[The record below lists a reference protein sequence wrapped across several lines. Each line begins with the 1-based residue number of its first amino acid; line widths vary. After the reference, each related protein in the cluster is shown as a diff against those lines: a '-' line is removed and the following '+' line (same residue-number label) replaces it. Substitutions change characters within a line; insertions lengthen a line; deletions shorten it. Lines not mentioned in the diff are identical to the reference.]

1 MILTKIYRNVDDIPN
16 IDSYHIETAMV
27 KSDDLLKSILRVTS
41 DHGKDYG
48 IRLEDKNDVLEN
60 GSAFIVGDKHLLV
73 LSVIADEAITITP
86 KDIDEMGEVAHL
98 LGNLHKPV
106 EIKDGKI
113 TLLLD
118 EVVVNTLEGKGI
130 DYKIEK
136 IQFSK
141 PLKYADLTNGQ

>member
-48 IRLEDKNDVLEN
+48 SRLEDKNEVVEN
-60 GSAFIVGDKHLLV
+60 DKHLLV

-118 EVVVNTLEGKGI
+118 KVVVNTLEKKGI

>member
-1 MILTKIYRNVDDIPN
+1 MTFWNRF
-16 IDSYHIETAMV
+16 
-27 KSDDLLKSILRVTS
+27 LRVTS

-48 IRLEDKNDVLEN
+48 IHLEDKNDVLEN
-60 GSAFIVGDKHLLV
+60 GSAFILGDKHLLV

-86 KDIDEMGEVAHL
+86 KDIDQMGVVAHL

-106 EIKDGKI
+106 EIKNGQI

-118 EVVVNTLEGKGI
+118 KVVVKTLDKRGI

-136 IQFSK
+136 IQFDK
-141 PLKYADLTNGQ
+141 PLKYADLTNE

>member
-60 GSAFIVGDKHLLV
+60 GSAFILSDKHLLV
-73 LSVIADEAITITP
+73 LSVIADEAIIITP
-86 KDIDEMGEVAHL
+86 KDIDQMGVVAHL

-106 EIKDGKI
+106 EIKNGQI

-118 EVVVNTLEGKGI
+118 KVVVKTLDKRGI
-130 DYKIEK
+130 DYEIKK
-136 IQFSK
+136 IQFDK
-141 PLKYADLTNGQ
+141 PLNYANLTNEQ